1 MISQEY
7 LTLLDKVRSFGYT
20 ELNKDGL
27 IYMIKRKFPEFAEE
41 YRLKELTAQGYEEDA
56 IVLAWYGYNL
66 IERLT
71 GKSITRII
79 TEAKKLHENKNAGYS
94 GMNND
99 PWINFRFCDNF
110 GIDPVDGVLTRL
122 SDKYMRLI
130 NLWENPTL
138 DKVGEKLE
146 DTLMDFSAY
155 LIIFVV
161 LMKEKESK

>member
-7 LTLLDKVRSFGYT
+7 LELVQYLPKYGYT
-20 ELNKDGL
+20 KLKADAIITVIRTL
-27 IYMIKRKFPEFAEE
+27 FSDFAEE
-41 YRLKELTAQGYEEDA
+41 YRLKELTLEGYQESA
-56 IVLAWYGYNL
+56 LGLAWLGYNL
-66 IERLT
+66 LEKLT
-71 GKSITRII
+71 NKSLEQISQ
-79 TEAKKLHENKNAGYS
+79 EARQLHENKNAGYS
-94 GMNND
+94 GNNSD

-138 DKVGEKLE
+138 DKVGEKIE
-146 DTLMDFSAY
+146 DTLMDFNAY

-161 LMKEKESK
+161 LMREKESK